1 MFMNFTKKIIKFM
14 NFDFVKEK
22 FLKSKKF
29 MNFYSCFPL
38 QIKIKCFFKKRIE
51 LK

>member
-29 MNFYSCFPL
+29 MNFTFMFRCKVKVLSSN
-38 QIKIKCFFKKRIE
+38 
-51 LK
+51 